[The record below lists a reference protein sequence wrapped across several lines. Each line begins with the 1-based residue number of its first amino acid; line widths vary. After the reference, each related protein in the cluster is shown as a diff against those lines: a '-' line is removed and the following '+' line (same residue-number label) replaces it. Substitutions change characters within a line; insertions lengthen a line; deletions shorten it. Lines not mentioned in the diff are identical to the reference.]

1 MKQTRTALK
10 VLTDR
15 YRAVLLHCL
24 AGLIVAVFPMTA
36 RSAGL
41 DGSTCNGD
49 DCTLTLSADET
60 TIDGK
65 ANGTTVSSNQTVEG
79 NGKNLTLNGKWTF
92 SKNKEYTFSNIGT
105 FTNETMKISG
115 NMTIKDSGID
125 FNKYHPS
132 SGSPIGTQIDT
143 DGTLSLINV
152 QGGIENI
159 AGGGKLIVDADSEIT
174 VENALMVNTIEN
186 GGVITLNSSAQ
197 PITISTNITLYNNTT
212 NGAVVV
218 KGGGGATFYS
228 TLTNTL
234 TVESGST
241 ATFSTT
247 ANLQSDTLTVNGS
260 LIFSEENSSFDASG
274 HSWSGSGAVQM
285 ANGMEIQGNFG
296 SVGVSLGGATASAAG
311 NIATTGDFLM
321 NGNVFDLGKRTIT
334 ANTVKNGTIN
344 ITLPASGNVSSILNA
359 NVDTVTVSLDLS
371 ALKKKTVEKYILVA
385 DGKTLN
391 DLLLNYDSGK
401 YAISET
407 EFERK
412 DAKNKADLNN
422 VALTSGTVYIALKMG
437 SGEQAVSDLIDGGE
451 DVTPTDEK
459 TGDIV
464 DEIDDNTINDALDNA
479 DLKDKKNIL
488 REVGLDTSNTHIAVS
503 TARTIL
509 DTVFARL
516 ANVSE
521 QPRYNP
527 YYENLLRNKAVSYK
541 GKGRSGGD
549 YVAGRAS
556 LWARGLVNKTKFDGE
571 YAFDA
576 DSKGFAAGL
585 EGSPAEDWKF
595 GAGYAYTSTDV
606 DSDRSKTDA
615 ETNAAFVYARYKP
628 ESFYFNAVGTFGH
641 TKFKDETKILKLKSE
656 YETDTFAA
664 QAVAGYD
671 FGGISPE
678 VGVRYTSV
686 KQDEYKTGLDLT
698 VQSKTMEFATAV
710 AGIRAGMT
718 QYLRLNRKVAVHS
731 EIKAL
736 ATYDWMRDD
745 EIRMVSLPDNSATY
759 AMKGEPFARFGG
771 EVGADV
777 FFTFGRAGEIV
788 LTYDGKFKKDY
799 QDHTGMVSLKINL

>member
-79 NGKNLTLNGKWTF
+79 DGKNLRLNGKWTF
-92 SKNKEYTFSNIGT
+92 SKNKEYTFSKIGT

-228 TLTNTL
+228 TLTNKL

-247 ANLQSDTLTVNGS
+247 ANLQSNTLTVNGS
-260 LIFSEENSSFDASG
+260 LIFSEENSSFNASG
-274 HSWSGSGAVQM
+274 HSWSGSGVVQM
-285 ANGMEIQGNFG
+285 ANGMAIQGDFG
-296 SVGVSLGGATASAAG
+296 TVGVSLGGATASAAE
-311 NIATTGDFLM
+311 NIETTGDFSM
-321 NGNVFDLGKRTIT
+321 NRNVFDLGKRTMA
-334 ANTVKNGTIN
+334 ANTVQNGTIN

-412 DAKNKADLNN
+412 DAKNKVDLNYSP
-422 VALTSGTVYIALKMG
+422 LSSGTVYIALKMG

-799 QDHTGMVSLKINL
+799 QDHTGMVSLKINF

>member
-49 DCTLTLSADET
+49 DCTLTLSADK
-60 TIDGK
+60 TIDGT

-79 NGKNLTLNGKWTF
+79 DGKNLTLNGKWTF

-159 AGGGKLIVDADSEIT
+159 AGGGKLIVDAASKIT
-174 VENALMVNTIEN
+174 ITNALLVNTIEN
-186 GGVITLNSSAQ
+186 GGVITLDSSVQ
-197 PITISTNITLYNNTT
+197 RINIGTNITLYNNTT
-212 NGAVVV
+212 NGTVIV
-218 KGGGGATFYS
+218 KGGGGAAFEK
-228 TLTNTL
+228 TLINTL

-247 ANLQSDTLTVNGS
+247 SNLQSNTLTVNGS

-274 HSWSGSGAVQM
+274 HSWSGSGVVQM
-285 ANGMEIQGNFG
+285 ANGMKILGNFG
-296 SVGVSLGGATASAAG
+296 SVGVSLGGATASAEG

-344 ITLPASGNVSSILNA
+344 ITLPAAGNMSSILNA
-359 NVDTVTVSLDLS
+359 NVNTVTVSLDLS

-401 YAISET
+401 YAISKT

-422 VALTSGTVYIALKMG
+422 VALTAGTVYIALKMG

-527 YYENLLRNKAVSYK
+527 YYENLLRNKAVSY
-541 GKGRSGGD
+541 KGRSGGD

-799 QDHTGMVSLKINL
+799 QDHTGMVSLKINF

>member
-24 AGLIVAVFPMTA
+24 VGLIVAVFPMTA

-41 DGSTCNGD
+41 DGCTD
-49 DCTLTLSADET
+49 ADCTLTLSADK
-60 TIDGK
+60 TIDGTDS
-65 ANGTTVSSNQTVEG
+65 GTTVSSNQTVEG

-92 SKNKEYTFSNIGT
+92 SKNKEYTFSKIGT

-115 NMTIKDSGID
+115 NMTIKNSKID

-186 GGVITLNSSAQ
+186 GGVITLDSSAQ

-247 ANLQSDTLTVNGS
+247 ANLQSNTLTVNGS

-391 DLLLNYDSGK
+391 NLLLKYDSGK

-422 VALTSGTVYIALKMG
+422 LTSGTVYIALKMG

-656 YETDTFAA
+656 YETDTFSA

-799 QDHTGMVSLKINL
+799 QDHTGMVSLKINF

>member
-41 DGSTCNGD
+41 DGCTD
-49 DCTLTLSADET
+49 ADCTLILSADK
-60 TIDGK
+60 TIDGTDS
-65 ANGTTVSSNQTVEG
+65 GTTVSSNQTVEG
-79 NGKNLTLNGKWTF
+79 NGKNLTLNGKWSF

-105 FTNETMKISG
+105 FTNETVKISG
-115 NMTIKDSGID
+115 NMTIKNSKID

-143 DGTLSLINV
+143 DGMLSLINV

-247 ANLQSDTLTVNGS
+247 ANLQSNTLTVNGS
-260 LIFSEENSSFDASG
+260 LIFLEENSSFDASG

-296 SVGVSLGGATASAAG
+296 SVGVSLGGATASAVG
-311 NIATTGDFLM
+311 NIETTGDFLM
-321 NGNVFDLGKRTIT
+321 NGKVFDLGKRTIT
-334 ANTVKNGTIN
+334 ANTVKDGTIN

-385 DGKTLN
+385 DGKMLN

-422 VALTSGTVYIALKMG
+422 LTSGTVYIALKMG

-799 QDHTGMVSLKINL
+799 QDHTGMVSLKINF

>member
-41 DGSTCNGD
+41 DGCTD
-49 DCTLTLSADET
+49 ADCTLTLSADK
-60 TIDGK
+60 TIDGTDS
-65 ANGTTVSSNQTVEG
+65 GTTVSSNQTVEG
-79 NGKNLTLNGKWTF
+79 NGKNLTLNGKWSF

-105 FTNETMKISG
+105 FTNETVKISG
-115 NMTIKDSGID
+115 NMTIKNSKID

-186 GGVITLNSSAQ
+186 GGVIILNSSTQ
-197 PITISTNITLYNNTT
+197 PINIGTNITLYNNTT
-212 NGAVVV
+212 NGTVIV
-218 KGGGGATFYS
+218 KGGGGATFGS
-228 TLTNTL
+228 TLTNKL
-234 TVESGST
+234 TVDDGSK

-247 ANLQSDTLTVNGS
+247 ANLQSNTLTVNGS
-260 LIFSEENSSFDASG
+260 LIFSEANSSFNANDY
-274 HSWSGSGAVQM
+274 SWSGSGAVQM

-296 SVGVSLGGATASAAG
+296 SVGVSLGGATASAEG

-321 NGNVFDLGKRTIT
+321 NGNVFDLRKRTIA

-385 DGKTLN
+385 DGNTLN
-391 DLLLNYDSGK
+391 NLLLKYDSGK

-422 VALTSGTVYIALKMG
+422 LTSGTVYIALKMG

-799 QDHTGMVSLKINL
+799 QDHTGMVSLKINF

>member
-41 DGSTCNGD
+41 DGCTD
-49 DCTLTLSADET
+49 ADCTLTLSADK
-60 TIDGK
+60 TIDGTDS
-65 ANGTTVSSNQTVEG
+65 GTTVSSNQTVEG
-79 NGKNLTLNGKWTF
+79 NGKNLTLNGKWSF

-105 FTNETMKISG
+105 FTNETVKISG
-115 NMTIKDSGID
+115 NMTIKNSKID

-186 GGVITLNSSAQ
+186 GGVIILDSSAQ

-212 NGAVVV
+212 NGAVIV
-218 KGGGGATFYS
+218 KGGSGATFGS
-228 TLTNTL
+228 TLTNKL
-234 TVESGST
+234 TVDDGSK
-241 ATFSTT
+241 ATFETT
-247 ANLQSDTLTVNGS
+247 ANLKSDTLTVNGS
-260 LIFSEENSSFDASG
+260 LIFSEENSSFNASG

-285 ANGMEIQGNFG
+285 ANGMKIQGNFG
-296 SVGVSLGGATASAAG
+296 SVGVSLTGATASAEG

-321 NGNVFDLGKRTIT
+321 NGNVFDLGKRTIA
-334 ANTVKNGTIN
+334 ANTVKNGKIN

-391 DLLLNYDSGK
+391 DLLLKYDSGK

-799 QDHTGMVSLKINL
+799 QDHTGMVSLKINF

>member
-49 DCTLTLSADET
+49 DCTLTLSADK
-60 TIDGK
+60 TIDGTDS
-65 ANGTTVSSNQTVEG
+65 GTTVSSNQTVEG
-79 NGKNLTLNGKWTF
+79 NRNNLRLNGKWIF
-92 SKNKEYTFSNIGT
+92 SKNKEYTFSNIVT

-115 NMTIKDSGID
+115 NMTIKDSWID
-125 FNKYHPS
+125 FQKYHLS
-132 SGSPIGTQIDT
+132 SSSSIGTQIDT

-152 QGGIENI
+152 QGSIENI
-159 AGGGKLIVDADSEIT
+159 AGGGKLIVDAASKIT
-174 VENALMVNTIEN
+174 ITNALLVNTIEN
-186 GGVITLNSSAQ
+186 GGVITLDSSVQ
-197 PITISTNITLYNNTT
+197 RINIGTNIILYNNTT
-212 NGAVVV
+212 NGTVIV
-218 KGGGGATFYS
+218 KGGGGAAFEK
-228 TLTNTL
+228 TLINTL

-260 LIFSEENSSFDASG
+260 LIFSEENSSFNASG
-274 HSWSGSGAVQM
+274 HSWSGSGVVQM
-285 ANGMEIQGNFG
+285 ANGMAIQGDFG
-296 SVGVSLGGATASAAG
+296 SVGISLTGDASAAG
-311 NIATTGDFLM
+311 DIKTTGDFSI
-321 NGNVFDLGKRTIT
+321 GEKVFDLGKRTI
-334 ANTVKNGTIN
+334 AAKTVENGTIN
-344 ITLPASGNVSSILNA
+344 ITLPASGNVSSILDA
-359 NVDTVTVSLDLS
+359 NVNAVTVSLDLS
-371 ALKKKTVEKYILVA
+371 GLKKKTVEKYILVA
-385 DGKTLN
+385 DRNTLN
-391 DLLLNYDSGK
+391 NLLLKYDSGK
-401 YAISET
+401 YAISKT

-412 DAKNKADLNN
+412 EAKYQADLNYSP
-422 VALTSGTVYIALKMG
+422 LTSGTVYIALKMG

-488 REVGLDTSNTHIAVS
+488 REVGLDTSNTHIAVL

-516 ANVSE
+516 TNVSE

-527 YYENLLRNKAVSYK
+527 YYEDLLRNKAVSY
-541 GKGRSGGD
+541 KGRSGGD

-556 LWARGLVNKTKFDGE
+556 LWARGLANKTKFDGE

-656 YETDTFAA
+656 YETDTFSA
-664 QAVAGYD
+664 QAVTGYD

-799 QDHTGMVSLKINL
+799 QDHTGMVSLKINF

>member
-49 DCTLTLSADET
+49 DCTLTLSGNK
-60 TIDGK
+60 TIYGTDSGK
-65 ANGTTVSSNQTVEG
+65 IVNSNQTVEG
-79 NGKNLTLNGKWTF
+79 NRHNLEL
-92 SKNKEYTFSNIGT
+92 SKNWSFSEGKEYTFSNIGM
-105 FTNETMKISG
+105 FTNDSMKIFG
-115 NMTIKDSGID
+115 NMKIENSGINFKRYTYNLD
-125 FNKYHPS
+125 GKDTTT
-132 SGSPIGTQIDT
+132 GTQIDEK
-143 DGTLSLINV
+143 GTLSLVNV
-152 QGGIENI
+152 NGNIENI
-159 AGGGKLIVDADSEIT
+159 AGGGKLIVDAASKIT
-174 VENALMVNTIEN
+174 ITNALLVNTIEN
-186 GGVITLNSSAQ
+186 GGVITLDSSNQ
-197 PITISTNITLYNNTT
+197 VMSFSTNITLYNTT
-212 NGAVVV
+212 NGTVIV
-218 KGGGGATFYS
+218 KGGSGAKFGS
-228 TLTNTL
+228 TLSNKL
-234 TVESGST
+234 TVDDGSK

-247 ANLQSDTLTVNGS
+247 SNLKSDTLTVNGS
-260 LIFSEENSSFDASG
+260 LIFSEANSFFNANAY
-274 HSWSGSGAVQM
+274 SWSGSGVVQM
-285 ANGMEIQGNFG
+285 ANGMKIQGNFG
-296 SVGVSLGGATASAAG
+296 SVGVSLGGATASAAE
-311 NIATTGDFLM
+311 NIETTGDFLM

-385 DGKTLN
+385 DGNTLN

-422 VALTSGTVYIALKMG
+422 VALTSGSVYIALKMG

-527 YYENLLRNKAVSYK
+527 YYENLLRNKAVSY
-541 GKGRSGGD
+541 KGRSGGD

-656 YETDTFAA
+656 YETDTFSA

-799 QDHTGMVSLKINL
+799 QDHTGMVSLKINF

>member
-49 DCTLTLSADET
+49 DCTLTLSADK
-60 TIDGK
+60 TIDGTS
-65 ANGTTVSSNQTVEG
+65 GTTVSSNQTVEG
-79 NGKNLTLNGKWTF
+79 NGKNLTLKGKWTF
-92 SKNKEYTFSNIGT
+92 SKNKEYTFSKIVT

-115 NMTIKDSGID
+115 NMTIKNSKID

-186 GGVITLNSSAQ
+186 GGVITLDSSAQ

-260 LIFSEENSSFDASG
+260 LIFSEENSSFNASG

-296 SVGVSLGGATASAAG
+296 SVGVSLGGATASAVG
-311 NIATTGDFLM
+311 NIETTGDFSI
-321 NGNVFDLGKRTIT
+321 GWKVFDLGKRTIT

-422 VALTSGTVYIALKMG
+422 LTSGTVYIALKMG

-488 REVGLDTSNTHIAVS
+488 REVGLDTSNTHIAVL

-516 ANVSE
+516 TNVSE

-527 YYENLLRNKAVSYK
+527 YYEDLLRKKAVSYK

>member
-49 DCTLTLSADET
+49 DCTLTLSGDK
-60 TIDGK
+60 TIDGT
-65 ANGTTVSSNQTVEG
+65 ASGTTVSSNQTVEG
-79 NGKNLTLNGKWTF
+79 NGNNLTLNGKWSF

-125 FNKYHPS
+125 FKKYHLS
-132 SGSPIGTQIDT
+132 SSSSIGTQIDT

-152 QGGIENI
+152 QGSIENI
-159 AGGGKLIVDADSEIT
+159 AGGGKLIVDAASKIT
-174 VENALMVNTIEN
+174 ITNALLVNTIEN
-186 GGVITLNSSAQ
+186 GGVITLDSSVQ
-197 PITISTNITLYNNTT
+197 RINIGTNITLYNNTT
-212 NGAVVV
+212 NGTVIV
-218 KGGGGATFYS
+218 KGGGGAAFEK
-228 TLTNTL
+228 TLINTL

-247 ANLQSDTLTVNGS
+247 SNLQSNTLTVNGS
-260 LIFSEENSSFDASG
+260 LIFSEENSSFNASG

-285 ANGMEIQGNFG
+285 ANGMAIQGDFG
-296 SVGVSLGGATASAAG
+296 TVGVSLGGATASAEG
-311 NIATTGDFLM
+311 NIATTGDFSM
-321 NGNVFDLGKRTIT
+321 NGNVFDLGKRTMA
-334 ANTVKNGTIN
+334 ANTVQNGTIN

-385 DGKTLN
+385 DGKTLK

-479 DLKDKKNIL
+479 GLKDKKNIL

-799 QDHTGMVSLKINL
+799 QDHTGMVSLKINF

>member
-41 DGSTCNGD
+41 DGCAD
-49 DCTLTLSADET
+49 ADCTLTLSGDK
-60 TIDGK
+60 TIDGTDS
-65 ANGTTVSSNQTVEG
+65 GTTVSSNQTVEG
-79 NGKNLTLNGKWTF
+79 NRHNLTLNGKWSF
-92 SKNKEYTFSNIGT
+92 SKNKEYTFSNIGI
-105 FTNETMKISG
+105 FTNETVKISG
-115 NMTIKDSGID
+115 NMTIKNSKID

-186 GGVITLNSSAQ
+186 GGVIILDSSAQ
-197 PITISTNITLYNNTT
+197 PINISTNITLYNNTT
-212 NGAVVV
+212 NGAVIV
-218 KGGGGATFYS
+218 KGGSGATFER

-260 LIFSEENSSFDASG
+260 LIFSEANSSFNANDY
-274 HSWSGSGAVQM
+274 SWSGSGAVQM
-285 ANGMEIQGNFG
+285 ANGMAIQGDFG

-321 NGNVFDLGKRTIT
+321 NGNVFDLGKRTMA
-334 ANTVKNGTIN
+334 ANTVQNGTIN

-371 ALKKKTVEKYILVA
+371 ALKKKTVEKYILVS

-488 REVGLDTSNTHIAVS
+488 REVGLDTSNTHIAVL

-656 YETDTFAA
+656 YETDTFSA

-799 QDHTGMVSLKINL
+799 QDHTGMVSLKINF